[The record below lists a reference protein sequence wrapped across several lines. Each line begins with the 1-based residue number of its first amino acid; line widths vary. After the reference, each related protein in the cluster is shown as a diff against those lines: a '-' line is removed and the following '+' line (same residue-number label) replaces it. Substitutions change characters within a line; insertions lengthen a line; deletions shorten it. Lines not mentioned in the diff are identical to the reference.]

1 MLIKKAVVSR
11 YFHEPYSDMEKRI
24 SINDIDKLYTL
35 ALHLVDIIDMAPFKS
50 KK

>member
-1 MLIKKAVVSR
+1 MYGKNVRADMEI
-11 YFHEPYSDMEKRI
+11 DMEKRL